1 MKVVSSNPISIEE
14 RPGIQNQTR
23 CGSTLTRP
31 ILIRNRSNQ
40 NIEIKLIFSTKL
52 SRN

>member
-40 NIEIKLIFSTKL
+40 NIEIK
-52 SRN
+52 